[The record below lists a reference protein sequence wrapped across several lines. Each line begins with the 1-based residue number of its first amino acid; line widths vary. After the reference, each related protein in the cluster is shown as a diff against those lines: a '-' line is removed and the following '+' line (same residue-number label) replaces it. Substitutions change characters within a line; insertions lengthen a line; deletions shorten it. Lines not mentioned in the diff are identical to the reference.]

1 MKNGNKDKDV
11 LGDSLKRFNLPC
23 PWAERKIRTALT
35 TNQIA
40 RFVTVPSEKKLGES
54 LICELWIKT

>member
-11 LGDSLKRFNLPC
+11 LGDSRKRFNLPC

-35 TNQIA
+35 TLTNKIA

-54 LICELWIKT
+54 LIWEL